1 MIPHEK
7 SPRKVQ
13 CSSPLQDAAGVKR
26 ELEAC
31 FEAAL
36 GRLGWPAPS
45 SSLIE
50 RPREAGHGEY
60 SSHVALRLAKS
71 LRQSPLAIAQT
82 IVSNLE
88 LGSHIERIAIEP
100 PGFINLHVSQE
111 ALLQE
116 LSRMLDETR
125 PYGHSPPGV
134 TRVLIEFV
142 SANPNGPLHIGHGR
156 GAAFGDALA
165 RVLEATGTRVEREY
179 YVNDAGRQMDILALS
194 VWIRYREILSQ
205 ATLPFPSAGYQ
216 GDYIR
221 DLAARLA
228 EAEGPRFL
236 RDDDR
241 VPEPPDIP
249 GGDDPDRHI
258 DARIALMKTTL
269 GAGDYSA
276 VLDFARGEMLEIIRQ
291 DLLQFGVRYDR
302 FYSERSL
309 YSGGQVDEL
318 IRLLEERHETYHQD
332 GALWFRASAHGDEKD
347 RVLMRSNGAYT
358 YFAPDLAYHL
368 DKVRRGYD
376 RLINVLG
383 SDHHGY
389 APRIRAGLEAL
400 GEDPGRLEV
409 LLVQFAVLYRGGQ
422 RVQMSTRSG
431 SFVTLRELVDEVG
444 RDAARFFYV
453 MRSEAQ
459 HLDFDLD
466 LAKSQSQDNPVYY
479 VQYAHARIASLFR
492 ECADRG
498 VNPDLLDRQAWER
511 LDQPLERTLLTTLI
525 RYPEILEQ
533 AASGSAPHLVA
544 QYLRET
550 AQAFHAYYHAVPL
563 LIEEQSLRN
572 ARLSLCAATRLVL
585 ADGLSLLGVSAPLKM

>member
-1 MIPHEK
+1 M
-7 SPRKVQ
+7 
-13 CSSPLQDAAGVKR
+13 KR

-31 FEAAL
+31 FDAAL
-36 GRLGWPAPS
+36 VRLGWIAPS
-45 SSLIE
+45 GSLIE
-50 RPREAGHGEY
+50 RPRETGHGDY

-71 LRQSPLAIAQT
+71 LGKSPLAVAQT
-82 IVSNLE
+82 IVSNLPPAFE
-88 LGSHIERIAIEP
+88 IERIAIEP
-100 PGFINLHVSQE
+100 LGFINIHLSQE
-111 ALLQE
+111 ALLRE
-116 LSRMLDETR
+116 LARMMDGTH
-125 PYGHSPPGV
+125 PYGHSPPGA

-165 RVLEATGTRVEREY
+165 RVLEATGSCVEREY

-194 VWIRYREILSQ
+194 VWIRYREYLTRVTQ
-205 ATLPFPSAGYQ
+205 AFPSAGYQ

-221 DLAARLA
+221 DLAGKLVG
-228 EAEGPRFL
+228 AEGSRFL
-236 RDDDR
+236 RDDER
-241 VPEPPDIP
+241 APLPPDTP
-249 GGDDPDRHI
+249 ESDGADRHV
-258 DARIALMKTTL
+258 DARIALMKEAL
-269 GAGDYSA
+269 GDEDYAA
-276 VLDFARGEMLEIIRQ
+276 VLDFARGQMLELIRQ
-291 DLLQFGVRYDR
+291 DLLEFGVRYDR

-309 YSGGQVDEL
+309 YTEGQVNEL
-318 IRLLEERHETYHQD
+318 IRLLAERGETYTQD
-332 GALWFRASAHGDEKD
+332 GALWFRASTHGDEKD

-368 DKVRRGYD
+368 DKMRRGYD

-400 GEDPGRLEV
+400 GEDPHHLEV
-409 LLVQFAVLYRGGQ
+409 RLVQFAVLYRAGQ

-453 MRSEAQ
+453 MRSETQ

-466 LAKSQSQDNPVYY
+466 LAKSQSQENPVYY

-492 ECADRG
+492 ECAERG
-498 VNPDLLDRQAWER
+498 LELDQSDRQDWER
-511 LDQPLERTLLTTLI
+511 LDQPLERTLLTILI
-525 RYPEILEQ
+525 RYPEVLEQ
-533 AASGSAPHLVA
+533 AADGSAPHLIA
-544 QYLRET
+544 QYLREL

-563 LIEEQSLRN
+563 LVSERSLRN
-572 ARLSLCAATRLVL
+572 ARLSLCFAARLIL
-585 ADGLSLLGVSAPLKM
+585 ADGLSLLGVSAPSKM